1 MSGWFY
7 LARWTR
13 AKYNSKTMRNNRL
26 VSLVKG
32 EDRFSNISSAL
43 ELIKR
48 DLDIINGKKKILI
61 KPNLLSSDDPRGNT
75 DVETVRSIIR
85 FLANNHA
92 NFVEKEIVI
101 FEGSA
106 GAFYGGATTRE
117 VFEKFGYPDLEREFN
132 NVRLEC
138 IEDFSEYVPVQIC
151 TLGGA
156 ATIGIVR
163 HVVEDFDYRISVN
176 LPKTHNYAVATL
188 GIKNMVGV
196 IKQCDKSMIHG
207 LKAAV
212 SNGNGSKTLFDYV
225 PTWAISLLRRH
236 ALGLVDLVI
245 RYVPSYRRGVKLI
258 HKNIAAMAKEV
269 WPDLVVL
276 DGLYGMEGR
285 GPGEGDLV
293 RMNLAIA
300 STDPVKAD
308 ALGARVMGINPEED
322 IGYLYYLHE
331 EGLGDMSLK
340 DLVGDGLEQAAMRFK
355 MHPTYNVQVKWR

>member
-1 MSGWFY
+1 MSNWFY
-7 LARWTR
+7 LAPGTWT
-13 AKYNSKTMRNNRL
+13 KYNPKAMRNNRL

-32 EDRFSNISSAL
+32 EDRSSNISRAL

-48 DLDIINGKKKILI
+48 DLGAINDKKRILI

-75 DVETVRSIIR
+75 NVETVRSIIE
-85 FLANNHA
+85 FLARNYD
-92 NFVEKEIVI
+92 NFAEKEIVV

-106 GAFYGGATTRE
+106 GAFYGGTTTRE
-117 VFEKFGYPDLEREFN
+117 VFEKFGYADLEKEFK

-138 IEDFSEYVPVQIC
+138 IEDFSECVPVQIY
-151 TLGGA
+151 TLGGV

-196 IKQCDKSMIHG
+196 VKQCDKSMIHG
-207 LKAAV
+207 LKAAS
-212 SNGNGSKTLFDYV
+212 SNGNGSRTIFDYV

-236 ALGLVDLVI
+236 AMGFVDLVI
-245 RYVPSYRRGVKLI
+245 GYIPSYRRGIKLI
-258 HKNIAAMAKEV
+258 HKNIVTMVKEV

-276 DGLYGMEGR
+276 DGLYGMEGK
-285 GPGEGDLV
+285 GPGEGNLV

-308 ALGARVMGINPEED
+308 ALGARVMGINPED

-331 EGLGDMSLK
+331 EGLGDMSLEG
-340 DLVGDGLEQAAMRFK
+340 LVGVGLEQAAMHFK
-355 MHPTYNVQVKWR
+355 MHPTYNVQIQWR